1 MDSHFHGNDTVK
13 NWQTN
18 QLANKIWSNI
28 IMRKKTA
35 LYTVF
40 IIFFT
45 AALAVTDAHAWSQ
58 QEEAQSKNADG
69 SYSRLVNKNLEL
81 REEIASLTEEYEKI
95 KEMHKVLLEK
105 VKTQQQARNELMK
118 ARAFVELDLSE
129 QKKKVS
135 KLEALLEERD
145 AETRQRIQADV
156 ESEFMKKMSIL
167 EGEIKYAGGQKQRL
181 ERKIKEL
188 EEALEEARKTQEA
201 QISALKEELGSAG
214 VELKA
219 AEEGKNK
226 SDTRH
231 RQLESEKES
240 LEEELRG
247 RVARVK
253 ALEKQLRAWA
263 DEYNRRLRSAQQ
275 EVKSAEAQISAL
287 KEELGSTGVE
297 LKAAEEG
304 KNKSD
309 TRHRQLESEKES
321 LEEELRGRVARVK
334 ALEKELQSAEG
345 EYNEQLRP
353 AQQEV
358 KSVKA
363 KITELEKGLEKQK
376 NILKEQEARLKAIK
390 DENKELIRKML
401 ATEETRKRVEREKE
415 ELAELKKVMVDERLN
430 IHYNLA
436 VVFDK
441 NGMYEDAEREYL
453 KCLKI
458 DPHDTDV
465 LYNLGILCD
474 DKLNKE
480 TMAEIYYK
488 KFLKLRSKGEDATRV
503 REWLFNLEQTQR
515 IGVQVR

>member
-253 ALEKQLRAWA
+253 ALEK
-263 DEYNRRLRSAQQ
+263 
-275 EVKSAEAQISAL
+275 
-287 KEELGSTGVE
+287 
-297 LKAAEEG
+297 
-304 KNKSD
+304 
-309 TRHRQLESEKES
+309 
-321 LEEELRGRVARVK
+321 
-334 ALEKELQSAEG
+334 ELQSAEG